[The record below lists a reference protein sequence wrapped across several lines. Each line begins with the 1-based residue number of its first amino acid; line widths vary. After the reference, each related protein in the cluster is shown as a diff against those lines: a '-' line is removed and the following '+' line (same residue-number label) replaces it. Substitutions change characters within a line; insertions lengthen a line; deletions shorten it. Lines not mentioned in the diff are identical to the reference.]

1 MGELMEGIP
10 AITPGKP
17 WPLGAEA
24 DAGGVNFAVFSA
36 NATAVFLCI
45 FDAAG
50 STELARLP
58 LHARTL
64 DVWHGYLPGAQAG
77 LIYGLRCEG
86 PWAPQEGHYFNHNK
100 LLLDPYARE
109 ILGQFE
115 WCEDHCA
122 TQAETHE
129 QMDPVDNACCA
140 LKARVPD
147 EAPFDWGDDQPP
159 PHHSADT
166 VIYELHV
173 KGFSKLNAQL
183 PEALRGTYAGLAHPA
198 SIAHLQRL
206 GVTALS
212 LLPVHYHLDEPRL
225 SQMGLTNY
233 WGYNSI
239 NFFTPDP
246 RFASGVD
253 GQSVRDEF
261 RAMVRALHAAG
272 IKVFLDVVYNH
283 TAEAGSDGPCISFR
297 GLDNASYY
305 RLDAN
310 NKRQFIN
317 DTGCGNTLD
326 IRQPNVLRMVL
337 DSLRYW
343 VAEMHVDGFRFDLAP
358 ILGREDNGFNPR
370 SAFFAAVAQDPVLS
384 RVTMIAEPWDI
395 GPGGYQLG
403 GFPRGWHEW
412 NDRFRDTLR
421 AFWLG
426 APCTRGDFAMRL
438 CGSSDL
444 FQANR
449 REPLAS
455 INYVVSHDGYTLR
468 DLVSYVARRNQA
480 NGEDNRDGHNHNL
493 SNNCGEEGPSDDP
506 AVLALRAKMQRVL
519 LASALFAQGMP
530 MLAAGDELGH
540 SQGGNNN
547 PYCQD
552 NETTWID
559 WANADQD
566 LIAYTARLLALR
578 REAMLFATH
587 WYRRGPSDL
596 TWLRKD
602 GEALHSHEWRDNGA
616 RILGCLIKHPG
627 RASVPLLLLINAE
640 AHDCHFQLPAGE
652 WRAWLDTANARGEAH
667 GHEHSE
673 NGFPLAANSMVLLAA
688 GGAKLSAPH
697 SSAPAPFDKLRANG
711 PEESASKG

>member
-1 MGELMEGIP
+1 MELH
-10 AITPGKP
+10 TLLPGKP
-17 WPLGAEA
+17 WPLGAHA
-24 DAGGVNFAVFSA
+24 DAGGVNFAIFSA
-36 NATAVFLCI
+36 NATAVFLCL
-45 FDAAG
+45 FDSDG
-50 STELARLP
+50 QTELARLP
-58 LHARTL
+58 LRGHTL
-64 DVWHGYLPGAQAG
+64 DVWHGYLPEAVPG

-86 PWAPQEGHYFNHNK
+86 PWAPQEGHYFNPEK

-109 ILGQFE
+109 IAGQFN
-115 WCEDHCA
+115 WNDAHFCA
-122 TQAETHE
+122 IPESHE
-129 QMDPVDNACCA
+129 QPCPEDNGRHA
-140 LKARVPD
+140 LKARVP
-147 EAPFDWGDDQPP
+147 APDGFDWGDDAPP
-159 PHHSADT
+159 EISPADT

-173 KGFSKLNAQL
+173 KGFSKSNPAI

-198 SIAHLQRL
+198 SLAHLKRL

-212 LLPVHYHLDEPRL
+212 ILPVHYHLDELRL
-225 SQMGLTNY
+225 TQMGLVNY

-246 RFASGVD
+246 RYASGAD
-253 GQSVRDEF
+253 GLSVGDEF
-261 RAMVRALHAAG
+261 RTMVRALHAAG
-272 IKVFLDVVYNH
+272 IKVLLDVVYNH
-283 TAEAGSDGPCISFR
+283 TAEGDATGPSISFR

-310 NKRQFIN
+310 NKRTFIN

-326 IRQPNVLRMVL
+326 IRQPNVLRLVL

-343 VAEMHVDGFRFDLAP
+343 VSEMHVDGFRFDLAP
-358 ILGREDNGFNPR
+358 ILGRDDSGFNPR
-370 SAFFAAVAQDPVLS
+370 AAFFAAVAQDPVLS
-384 RVTMIAEPWDI
+384 HVTMIAEPWDI

-426 APCTRGDFAMRL
+426 HPCTRGDFAMRL

-455 INYVVSHDGYTLR
+455 VNYIVSHDGYTLR

-493 SNNCGEEGPSDDP
+493 SNNCGEEGPSTDP
-506 AVLALRAKMQRVL
+506 AVLALRSRMQRVL
-519 LASALFAQGMP
+519 LASALFSQGTP

-552 NETTWID
+552 NPDTWIA
-559 WANADQD
+559 WAEADQD
-566 LIAYTARLLALR
+566 LIAFTARLLSLR
-578 REAMLFATH
+578 RQAMLFATH

-596 TWLRKD
+596 VWLRKD
-602 GEALHSHEWRDNGA
+602 GEALHSHEWRDAGA
-616 RILGCLIKHPG
+616 RALGCLINHPG
-627 RASVPLLLLINAE
+627 RASVPLLLLVNAE
-640 AHDCHFQLPAGE
+640 PTDCHFTLPAGE
-652 WRAWLDTANARGEAH
+652 WRCWFDTTASTGERDWHGSSTTPFTLGAH
-667 GHEHSE
+667 
-673 NGFPLAANSMVLLAA
+673 SMVLLAA
-688 GGAKLSAPH
+688 GAAKLN
-697 SSAPAPFDKLRANG
+697 L
-711 PEESASKG
+711 